1 MKTKLITMTLGLNL
15 TTTSRAL
22 YKTITVAKKI
32 FQFSKYSMISKYMI
46 VSKNIYIYPV
56 AIIIMMI

>member
-32 FQFSKYSMISKYMI
+32 FQFFLSTYLEKLI
-46 VSKNIYIYPV
+46 
-56 AIIIMMI
+56 